1 MKISALIREL
11 YVSPEPQSLM
21 KDFFDRCYYTPFT
34 PEPENPLD

>member
-21 KDFFDRCYYTPFT
+21 KDFFDRCYYPV
-34 PEPENPLD
+34 LAAIILRLGA